1 MLQLPAILI
10 SVLLA
15 TIYALSYAL
24 VIGKTGPRL
33 WWYWAFG
40 LTGFFAGFVIAGH
53 GHWTTWGLGQV
64 PVLESSVSSAAMLI
78 LATALRR

>member
-1 MLQLPAILI
+1 MLQLPALLI

-15 TIYALSYAL
+15 TIYALAYAL
-24 VIGKTGPRL
+24 LIGKTGPRL

-40 LTGFFAGFVIAGH
+40 VAGFFFGFAIAGH

-64 PVLESSVSSAAMLI
+64 PVLECSVACFTMLGV
-78 LATALRR
+78 ATALRL